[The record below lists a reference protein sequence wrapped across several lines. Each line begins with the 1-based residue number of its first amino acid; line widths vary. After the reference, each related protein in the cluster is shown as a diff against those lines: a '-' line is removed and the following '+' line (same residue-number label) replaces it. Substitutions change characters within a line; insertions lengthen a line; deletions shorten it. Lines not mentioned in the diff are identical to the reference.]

1 MRRLEKKMVLK
12 ATIYDGTGNP
22 WKYLD
27 SQGAKDMV
35 TRKEVLYL
43 IELVRCSIT
52 LQM

>member
-27 SQGAKDMV
+27 SQGAKDMEPALSWQL
-35 TRKEVLYL
+35 TMEPFG
-43 IELVRCSIT
+43 T
-52 LQM
+52 L